1 MLPKSN
7 FHLKIANFKVTTQT
21 KNNPVKM
28 NDQNFVSISEAAR
41 FFQMSLS
48 TVRLRLNDPNY
59 DNWNSINNEKRL
71 ITTLARPVVVN
82 DTYYL
87 RVSLTA
93 AKIGISERTVRKNI
107 KIKSNQNFFDQLSE
121 NQKKKIQN
129 LNQQIND
136 SKKATYTLGR
146 PVQVGTEI
154 FPSIRKTALASSI
167 DSHTIRKRIHSN
179 HFPDWKWFS

>member
-21 KNNPVKM
+21 KNIPVKM

-107 KIKSNQNFFDQLSE
+107 KIKSN
-121 NQKKKIQN
+121 
-129 LNQQIND
+129 
-136 SKKATYTLGR
+136 
-146 PVQVGTEI
+146 
-154 FPSIRKTALASSI
+154 
-167 DSHTIRKRIHSN
+167 
-179 HFPDWKWFS
+179 